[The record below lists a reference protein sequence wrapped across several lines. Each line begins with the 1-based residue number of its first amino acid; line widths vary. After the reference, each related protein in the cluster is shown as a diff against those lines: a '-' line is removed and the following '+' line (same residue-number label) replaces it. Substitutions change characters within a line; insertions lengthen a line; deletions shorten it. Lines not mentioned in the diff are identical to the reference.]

1 MLRYLVQR
9 LMATIPVMGV
19 VAIIVFGLIH
29 LSPTDPAAVIAGDY
43 ATPAH
48 VAEIREQLQLDRP
61 IPEQFLAWIGQVL
74 SGDLGDSIFSERP
87 VLQLIM
93 ARLEPTV
100 SLALMT
106 ILVAV
111 TIAVPIGVVA
121 AWQARTLLDRA
132 LMLLATLGIS
142 VPAFWIGYLLIFS
155 VALDLGWL
163 PVQGYASLSEGLW
176 PFLSHLILPSVTL
189 GTAYA
194 ALIARI
200 TRASMLEVLGQDFIR
215 TARAKGLPMR
225 KVLIGHALRAAAI
238 PIVTVIGL
246 GFALLIGGVVI
257 TESVFAIP
265 GIGRLTVD
273 SIQRKDIPVIQ
284 GVLLVFSAVYVIVN
298 LLVDLLYTLLDP
310 RIRYAA

>member
-1 MLRYLVQR
+1 
-9 LMATIPVMGV
+9 MATIPVMGV

-29 LSPTDPAAVIAGDY
+29 ISPTDPAAVIAGDY

-48 VAEIREQLQLDRP
+48 VEEIRQQLQLDRP
-61 IPEQFLAWIGQVL
+61 IHEQFLTWVGHVL

-87 VLQLIM
+87 VLQLIL

-111 TIAVPIGVVA
+111 VIAVPIGVVA
-121 AWQARTLLDRA
+121 AWQARTVLDRA

-176 PFLSHLILPSVTL
+176 PFLSHLILPSITL

-200 TRASMLEVLGQDFIR
+200 TRASMLEVMGQDYIR

-284 GVLLVFSAVYVIVN
+284 GVLLVFSAVYVVVN

-310 RIRYAA
+310 RIRYAG